1 MERKYV
7 KALNFDLDTYQL
19 KKHYPGNDYHHAYSD
34 LRKFFRKHG
43 FRHRQ
48 RSGYLSVNR
57 ITTVDIYRLM
67 KELSSQLPWM
77 GECVHKIDVTNVGN
91 QHGLVELLKKSEH
104 SGNEAP
110 ELYTEKY

>member
-19 KKHYPGNDYHHAYSD
+19 KKHYPGNDYHH
-34 LRKFFRKHG
+34 
-43 FRHRQ
+43 
-48 RSGYLSVNR
+48 GYLSVNR

>member
-1 MERKYV
+1 
-7 KALNFDLDTYQL
+7 
-19 KKHYPGNDYHHAYSD
+19 
-34 LRKFFRKHG
+34 
-43 FRHRQ
+43 
-48 RSGYLSVNR
+48 
-57 ITTVDIYRLM
+57 M

>member
-19 KKHYPGNDYHHAYSD
+19 KKHYPGNDYHHAYRD
-34 LRKFFRKHG
+34 LRKFSRKHG

-48 RSGYLSVNR
+48 GSGYLSVNR

>member
-1 MERKYV
+1 MHIVICE
-7 KALNFDLDTYQL
+7 NFLESMDF
-19 KKHYPGNDYHHAYSD
+19 GI
-34 LRKFFRKHG
+34 
-43 FRHRQ
+43 RQ
-48 RSGYLSVNR
+48 GSGYLSVNR